1 MEQPDIGQEPDYTVR
16 APIAESIENIPFTP
30 VQEGGM
36 TDWNTYFSEENV
48 NTYYKQLNAMVQA
61 PLKFGMDV
69 LGAAIKFKGWEREEK
84 IRLGIETQEVE
95 GEEPNSASWDA
106 DFRNTSLGASL
117 EDTDLTF
124 DPIRYPQDYLGL
136 NPDGTDVRDY
146 DTDPLG
152 DDPEDTIELPQLE
165 GPTAPPPIKA
175 VWGGGSPS
183 GI

>member
-1 MEQPDIGQEPDYTVR
+1 MEQPDIGQEPDYTVK

-61 PLKFGMDV
+61 PLKFGMDI

-95 GEEPNSASWDA
+95 EEKPNSASYSEGYEANA
-106 DFRNTSLGASL
+106 DRRFSEAADVQGEEWWNSIRTEVDFNESYRANEENL
-117 EDTDLTF
+117 EDLS
-124 DPIRYPQDYLGL
+124 
-136 NPDGTDVRDY
+136 Y
-146 DTDPLG
+146 DTYR
-152 DDPEDTIELPQLE
+152 
-165 GPTAPPPIKA
+165 
-175 VWGGGSPS
+175 
-183 GI
+183 